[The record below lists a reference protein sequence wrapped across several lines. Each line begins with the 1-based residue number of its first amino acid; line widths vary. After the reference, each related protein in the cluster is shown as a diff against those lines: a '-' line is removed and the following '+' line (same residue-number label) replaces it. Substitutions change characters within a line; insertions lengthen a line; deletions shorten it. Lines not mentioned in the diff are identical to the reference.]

1 MKECI
6 TQYREKL
13 TINLELGEFNK
24 MIGLDSSKSLRHGVK
39 EGRSP
44 ALDRELPNYD

>member
-6 TQYREKL
+6 TQYLEKL
-13 TINLELGEFNK
+13 MINLELGEFNK
-24 MIGLDSSKSLRHGVK
+24 MIGLDSSKSLWHGVK